1 MNHSV
6 SALRVARAPAISAV
20 VPAAANGVGR
30 WHVRGPEEELSE
42 LIAHIYDAAIA
53 AERWPTVLGK
63 IAEFTGGQVAGLLS
77 KDSVSRAGNVHYDH
91 GTAESFL
98 QSYRD
103 TYWRYDPLSPL
114 LFYDVGE
121 VVVATE
127 QMTEHEFRE
136 SRFHREWLEPQGWI
150 DCANVVLDKSAT
162 SFAILSVVRKA
173 PHPPVD
179 EEMLRRI
186 HLLIPHVRRAVLIGR
201 LVDLK
206 TAEADTF
213 ADIFDRLSA
222 GMFLLD
228 QSCAIVHA
236 NRPGAAL
243 LDARAA
249 MVSRGGKLVIHDDKA
264 ARELA
269 AGLRVVREN
278 AGALSIPL
286 SSRDDERYLAHLLP
300 LTSGERR
307 RAGLNYAAVAAL
319 FVHPAVLE
327 AAPAAPAV
335 IAKTFGLTMAELR
348 VLMAVVNIGGVA
360 ETAEALG
367 IAETTTKT
375 HLQRIFGKTGTSRQ
389 ADLVRLVAGYSG
401 PVAAQP
407 TTATIETRTAP

>member
-1 MNHSV
+1 MSHSV
-6 SALRVARAPAISAV
+6 STLRIVREPAVAGPATG
-20 VPAAANGVGR
+20 AASGIAA
-30 WHVRGPEEELSE
+30 WFARGPEEELSE
-42 LIAHIYDAAIA
+42 LIADIYDAALDA
-53 AERWPTVLGK
+53 GRWPAVLGK
-63 IAEFTGGQVAGLLS
+63 IAELTGSQVAGLLS
-77 KDSVSRAGNVHYDH
+77 KDTVSRAGNVHYDH

-103 TYWRYDPLSPL
+103 IYWRYDPLSPL

-127 QMTEHEFRE
+127 QMTEQEFRE
-136 SRFHREWLEPQGWI
+136 GKFYREWLEPQGWI
-150 DCANVVLDKSAT
+150 DCANVVLDKSAA

-179 EEMLRRI
+179 EEMLRRLQ
-186 HLLIPHVRRAVLIGR
+186 LLVPHIRRAVLIGR

-206 TAEADTF
+206 TVEADTF
-213 ADIFDRLSA
+213 ADVFDRLSA

-228 QSCAIVHA
+228 QAGAIVHA
-236 NRPGAAL
+236 NRRGAAL
-243 LDARAA
+243 VDARTLLA
-249 MVSRGGKLVIHDDKA
+249 SRQGKLVIHDDKA

-269 AGLRVVREN
+269 AGLKAIREN
-278 AGALSIPL
+278 GGALSIPL

-319 FVHPAVLE
+319 FVHPAALN
-327 AAPAAPAV
+327 APPAAPAV
-335 IAKTFGLTMAELR
+335 IAKTFALTIAELR
-348 VLMAVVNIGGVA
+348 VLMAIVNIGGVA

-367 IAETTTKT
+367 IAESTTKT
-375 HLQRIFGKTGTSRQ
+375 HLQRIFSKTGTARQ

-401 PVAAQP
+401 PVAA
-407 TTATIETRTAP
+407 